1 MRGGLIGLWTVF
13 LDADWLTITKRVWNQ
28 FHFRYD
34 MVCNAMWEKWY
45 NWRGFPLK
53 CLKWT
58 QKTSYF
64 FYKLISLFTF
74 IFSQKSPGNFNIRPD
89 LSSLLLCVN
98 HSSHCQTTTRDVFRI
113 QSYFHPGSFQRLTL
127 ILHLSGHASSV
138 QQQYRGGG
146 HINSLSLK
154 YDVTLIFKENS

>member
-1 MRGGLIGLWTVF
+1 MLIKYKYKSNVNVINA
-13 LDADWLTITKRVWNQ
+13 LDLKNVDNTTGAQHK
-28 FHFRYD
+28 YD
-34 MVCNAMWEKWY
+34 RFISSSIYLSLFFCNKISVKW
-45 NWRGFPLK
+45 
-53 CLKWT
+53 
-58 QKTSYF
+58 
-64 FYKLISLFTF
+64 FTF

-138 QQQYRGGG
+138 QQQYIGGG

-154 YDVTLIFKENS
+154 YDVTLIF